1 MAMKDAKIKY
11 LEHELEEKE
20 RVLEQMRE
28 VDRSPGPTPIA
39 EDARIGALERR
50 VRELE
55 AVVKGLTEEVLDLKA
70 LTLKLAKTAERHEGP
85 APVRAGTGRTV
96 EPPSSAP
103 TILVRPR
110 NAGKLSPLPASPS
123 RPLAVPEPAPA
134 IPAGEMDLIMQPD
147 GTIKPELRHKN
158 EYIIASN
165 GPQNRRQ
172 GSRPAGDRSGR
183 HVDAVIFADEQ
194 EPPRPPK
201 KR

>member
-28 VDRSPGPTPIA
+28 VDRSPAPSPIA

-70 LTLKLAKTAERHEGP
+70 LTLKLAKTAERHEP
-85 APVRAGTGRTV
+85 PTTVRAGPARTI

-110 NAGKLSPLPASPS
+110 NAGSSRRYRRRRPGRRRLLSR
-123 RPLAVPEPAPA
+123 RP
-134 IPAGEMDLIMQPD
+134 QF
-147 GTIKPELRHKN
+147 
-158 EYIIASN
+158 
-165 GPQNRRQ
+165 
-172 GSRPAGDRSGR
+172 RPGR
-183 HVDAVIFADEQ
+183 WT
-194 EPPRPPK
+194 
-201 KR
+201 